1 MLEGDS
7 NINFFHLSANGRRRK
22 KSILSLEDTGGLT
35 TDPEKIQELIY
46 SYYKQL
52 FGKQPH
58 RTVSLSEL
66 AWGEHGMLTAGE
78 IASLTLPFS
87 EEEVKHAVFDMK
99 IDSAPDPDGFSISFY
114 RGCWD
119 TIKGDLMD
127 LINDFYRGNLDIKR
141 LNYSVITLVPK
152 IKEANN
158 VKQFCPICLL
168 NVSFRIFTKLLMDKL
183 AVLMDKL
190 VSNNQ
195 TAFIKGRYVLDGAV
209 ILHETM
215 HELSSKKM
223 RG

>member
-1 MLEGDS
+1 M
-7 NINFFHLSANGRRRK
+7 
-22 KSILSLEDTGGLT
+22 
-35 TDPEKIQELIY
+35 
-46 SYYKQL
+46 
-52 FGKQPH
+52 
-58 RTVSLSEL
+58 
-66 AWGEHGMLTAGE
+66 
-78 IASLTLPFS
+78 
-87 EEEVKHAVFDMK
+87 
-99 IDSAPDPDGFSISFY
+99 
-114 RGCWD
+114 
-119 TIKGDLMD
+119 
-127 LINDFYRGNLDIKR
+127 
-141 LNYSVITLVPK
+141 ITLVPK

-158 VKQFCPICLL
+158 VKQFRPICLL

>member
-1 MLEGDS
+1 
-7 NINFFHLSANGRRRK
+7 
-22 KSILSLEDTGGLT
+22 
-35 TDPEKIQELIY
+35 
-46 SYYKQL
+46 
-52 FGKQPH
+52 
-58 RTVSLSEL
+58 
-66 AWGEHGMLTAGE
+66 MLTAGE

-119 TIKGDLMD
+119 TIKGDLLDM
-127 LINDFYRGNLDIKR
+127 INDFYMGNLDIKR
-141 LNYSVITLVPK
+141 LNYGVITLVSK

-158 VKQFCPICLL
+158 VKQFRPICLL

-195 TAFIKGRYVLDGAV
+195 TAFIKGRYILDEAF